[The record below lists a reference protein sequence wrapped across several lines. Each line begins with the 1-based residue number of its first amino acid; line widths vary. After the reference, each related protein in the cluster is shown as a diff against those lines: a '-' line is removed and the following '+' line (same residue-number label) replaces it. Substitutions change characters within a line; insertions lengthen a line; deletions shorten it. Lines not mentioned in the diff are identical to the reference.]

1 MHNMKKKILELLKT
15 KFEGV
20 SESIL
25 DRIAEKLAKTVTTEE
40 QAATSVEGVTLQ
52 QVLESYG
59 DSRATEATKTAV
71 SNYEKR
77 HGLKDG
83 RKIGTDDHDGDGDS
97 GNDDDVKTAIKSA
110 VQEAIKPLAAE
121 ISALKSE
128 RTVDTRRKRIDSI
141 VDNLPERY
149 KKLYG
154 RVPIKDLTD
163 EEFDDLE
170 RQVKE
175 EADEILNEE
184 RTRNS
189 GYKPPRAGVSGGTDT
204 SHEGEASKE
213 EVDGVVKKL
222 NV

>member
-1 MHNMKKKILELLKT
+1 MKKKILELLKT

-40 QAATSVEGVTLQ
+40 QAATSVEGVTFQ
-52 QVLESYG
+52 QVLEAYG
-59 DSRATEATKTAV
+59 DSRATEATRTAV
-71 SNYEKR
+71 SNYEKK

-83 RKIGTDDHDGDGDS
+83 RRLDTDDHDDDDDS
-97 GNDDDVKTAIKSA
+97 GKDDVKTAIKNA
-110 VQEAIKPLAAE
+110 VQEAIRPLADE
-121 ISALKSE
+121 INALKSE
-128 RTVDTRRKRIDSI
+128 KTVDTRRKRIDSI
-141 VDNLPERY
+141 VNNLPERY

-163 EEFDDLE
+163 EEFDNLE
-170 RQVKE
+170 KQVKE
-175 EADEILNEE
+175 EADEILKEE

-213 EVDGVVKKL
+213 EVEGVMKKL

>member
-1 MHNMKKKILELLKT
+1 MKKKILELLKT

-40 QAATSVEGVTLQ
+40 QAATSVEGVTFQ
-52 QVLESYG
+52 QVLELYG

-71 SNYEKR
+71 SNYEKK

-83 RKIGTDDHDGDGDS
+83 RRLDTDDHDDDDDS
-97 GNDDDVKTAIKSA
+97 GKDDVKTAIKNA
-110 VQEAIKPLAAE
+110 VQEAIRPLADE
-121 ISALKSE
+121 INALKSE
-128 RTVDTRRKRIDSI
+128 KTVDTRRKRIDSI
-141 VDNLPERY
+141 VNNLPERY

-163 EEFDDLE
+163 EEFDNLE
-170 RQVKE
+170 KQVKE
-175 EADEILNEE
+175 EADEILKEE

-189 GYKPPRAGVSGGTDT
+189 GYKPPRAGVSGRTDT